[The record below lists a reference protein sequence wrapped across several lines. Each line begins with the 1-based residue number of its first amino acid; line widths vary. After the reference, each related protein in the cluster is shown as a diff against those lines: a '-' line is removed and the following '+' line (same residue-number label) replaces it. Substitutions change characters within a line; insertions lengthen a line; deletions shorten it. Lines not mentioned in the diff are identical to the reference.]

1 MEKNRRHWIQSTFDQ
16 TRDGIRMI
24 RDGTIK
30 ITLAEMSGVIAGIII
45 VVTILRALI
54 NTSAPTEKVRT
65 PHREKRGH
73 KHKKGK
79 KGKGGRHHHHHHNNQ
94 RSSDGG
100 RSRIKSGHFRS
111 SKDLYEATTT
121 STTNNN
127 GSRSPSPSARDRSE
141 SDMTATAVSTLSDSG
156 NIASFDISNEKHHI
170 DSANQNKNGT
180 KKETS
185 EKLNTDNKTN
195 KKSVNEEIVPT
206 SVKSDTKKE
215 SQSICNEMNQ
225 NQKQKSISPKH
236 LADRSN
242 KVTTT
247 AAHVDKHKRG
257 NGRKARKAKHNNTS
271 NLNEKGRHG
280 NGGSSK
286 PSTPN
291 RTQNS
296 HSKSQKSNSEERQR
310 NRRVK
315 DFECDITVGSTASCS
330 MSESQSQYPRVQ
342 SGSKPNPIS
351 LNHESHTIGL
361 GHNRRRSFT
370 DPQASVSKRSL
381 PPQCLSLN
389 NSSIDQP
396 LINTN
401 EIEQPPYRSQQL
413 REEVNGSFYVNS
425 TCREGVDNQRIHS
438 LHNNQMQSQQYGQF
452 MGHNTSDYFSGSSNF
467 SGGNGA
473 VVRPPPGLAP
483 QNSTNNSSMFAR
495 ESVDSNQQNLPYL
508 SSSTI
513 STYSNFSTSSATMD
527 TVGLQTS
534 QTNEQFNMPTARFD
548 PPQQRNLT
556 LPPISP
562 LNRNAPPPIGHE
574 RTKIHNEE
582 EIEADLLALGGQ
594 MAGSI
599 LDF

>member
-1 MEKNRRHWIQSTFDQ
+1 MCISQITNRRQWIQSTFDQ

-45 VVTILRALI
+45 VVTILRAVI
-54 NTSAPTEKVRT
+54 NPSTPTEKVRT

-100 RSRIKSGHFRS
+100 RSRIRSGHFRS
-111 SKDLYEATTT
+111 SKDLYETATT
-121 STTNNN
+121 TTNNN
-127 GSRSPSPSARDRSE
+127 GSRSPSPFARDRSE
-141 SDMTATAVSTLSDSG
+141 SDMTATAVSTLSDLG
-156 NIASFDISNEKHHI
+156 NVAPFDISNENHQI
-170 DSANQNKNGT
+170 DSVNQIKKTT

-185 EKLNTDNKTN
+185 MNLNTDHKMM
-195 KKSVNEEIVPT
+195 KKSVDEGIV
-206 SVKSDTKKE
+206 SNNIESDTKNE
-215 SQSICNEMNQ
+215 SRSNEM
-225 NQKQKSISPKH
+225 NQKQKSLSTKH
-236 LADRSN
+236 SADRSN
-242 KVTTT
+242 KATMTTS
-247 AAHVDKHKRG
+247 HVEKHKRG
-257 NGRKARKAKHNNTS
+257 NGRKARRAMSNNNS
-271 NLNEKGRHG
+271 NFAEKGRRG
-280 NGGSSK
+280 NDGSSK
-286 PSTPN
+286 QSTPN
-291 RTQNS
+291 RTKNS
-296 HSKSQKSNSEERQR
+296 HPKSQKSNSEERQR
-310 NRRVK
+310 SRRVK

-330 MSESQSQYPRVQ
+330 ISESQTHYPRIQ
-342 SGSKPNPIS
+342 STSKPNPTN
-351 LNHESHTIGL
+351 LNHESNTIAS

-370 DPQASVSKRSL
+370 DPQASVSKLSL

-389 NSSIDQP
+389 TSSIDQP
-396 LINTN
+396 LISTN
-401 EIEQPPYRSQQL
+401 EINQVSYRNQQL
-413 REEVNGSFYVNS
+413 PQEVHGSFYVNS
-425 TCREGVDNQRIHS
+425 TCHEGFDNQRIHS
-438 LHNNQMQSQQYGQF
+438 LHDNQMQSQQYGQF
-452 MGHNTSDYFSGSSNF
+452 MGHNTGDYFSGSSNF
-467 SGGNGA
+467 SSGNGA

-483 QNSTNNSSMFAR
+483 QNCRTNSSMFAR
-495 ESVDSNQQNLPYL
+495 ESVDNNQQNLPYL

-534 QTNEQFNMPTARFD
+534 QTNEQYNMQTTRFD
-548 PPQQRNLT
+548 PPQQRNVT
-556 LPPISP
+556 LLPISS

-574 RTKIHNEE
+574 RKKIHNEE